1 MQFEKREYF
10 DNHTIT
16 SNNILCCA
24 DTGRVVAVFYNDYDL
39 DNLLEQ
45 VESKASKDVRDFFNE
60 LEQRP
65 RKTK

>member
-45 VESKASKDVRDFFNE
+45 VESKASKDVRDFFHE

-65 RKTK
+65 RKPK

>member
-1 MQFEKREYF
+1 
-10 DNHTIT
+10 
-16 SNNILCCA
+16 LCCA